1 MKNILLTAKNFLYLI
16 LMILSAIYLVL
27 RVTSI
32 VLVKGFDFVIFLRT
46 SEINLMNIAPTTDI
60 FMSAICFTIPYIY
73 FNGMKRVVISF
84 IGCLL
89 FTYSVFMWLP
99 MMAFSLS
106 LSPIESPSLTGKYAV
121 AHYSNRNDSGEKI
134 LRIEVYKQQY
144 PLLYKLEAE
153 ESEVFSVKDDY
164 ETIDLFEKNL
174 YKFNEDKNSL
184 SYGKMKVQLK

>member
-1 MKNILLTAKNFLYLI
+1 MWGSILKTILLTAKNFLYLI

-32 VLVKGFDFVIFLRT
+32 VLVKGFGFVIFLRT

-121 AHYSNRNDSGEKI
+121 AQYSNRNDSW
-134 LRIEVYKQQY
+134 R
-144 PLLYKLEAE
+144 
-153 ESEVFSVKDDY
+153 
-164 ETIDLFEKNL
+164 
-174 YKFNEDKNSL
+174 EDITH
-184 SYGKMKVQLK
+184 

>member
-1 MKNILLTAKNFLYLI
+1 
-16 LMILSAIYLVL
+16 VL

-32 VLVKGFDFVIFLRT
+32 VLVNGFGFVIFLRT

-60 FMSAICFTIPYIY
+60 IMSAICFTIPYIY

-89 FTYSVFMWLP
+89 FTYSVLMWLP

-106 LSPIESPSLTGKYAV
+106 LSPIESPTLTGKYAV
-121 AHYSNRNDSGEKI
+121 AQYSNLNDSGEKI

-144 PLLYKLEAE
+144 PLLYKLAAE
-153 ESEVFSVKDDY
+153 ESEVFSEKDDQ
-164 ETIDLFEKNL
+164 ETIELFEKNY
-174 YKFNEDKNSL
+174 YKFNEDKKSL
-184 SYGKMKVQLK
+184 TYGKMKILLK